1 MELRKEDGGE
11 RAVKYTHGVK
21 TNANVY
27 CNVRYVTILVLKK
40 AGVLGMLSHSLPCPC
55 TVTL

>member
-11 RAVKYTHGVK
+11 YAVKYTHGVK

-27 CNVRYVTILVLKK
+27 CNKY
-40 AGVLGMLSHSLPCPC
+40 GV
-55 TVTL
+55 